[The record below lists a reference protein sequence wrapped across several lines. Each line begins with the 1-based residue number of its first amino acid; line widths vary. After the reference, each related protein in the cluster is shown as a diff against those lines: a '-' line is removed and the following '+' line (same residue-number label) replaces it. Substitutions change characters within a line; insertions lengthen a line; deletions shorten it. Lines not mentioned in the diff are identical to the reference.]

1 MPQFLL
7 IVILAMIDLELL
19 VAVTIQD
26 IRILAVQFPGVHF
39 LANQGRFYSA
49 LSSHCILIAFES
61 R

>member
-1 MPQFLL
+1 
-7 IVILAMIDLELL
+7 MIDLELL